1 MQIIDF
7 YIIKQEG
14 YRYYFNL
21 ISVKQLS
28 KSDKLQAKY
37 FYSNLCGCF
46 AWQPIPTFLHDVWIR
61 KKFQIIH
68 IRLHPRT

>member
-21 ISVKQLS
+21 ISVKHLS

-37 FYSNLCGCF
+37 FYSNLCV
-46 AWQPIPTFLHDVWIR
+46 LHGNQ
-61 KKFQIIH
+61 FQ
-68 IRLHPRT
+68 LFYMMSG